1 MELWQSLGELLGIL
15 GTALTVGALFVRF
28 RQCVTTGY
36 ILVGIILGP
45 GGLQLINAE
54 LAEILAELGVV
65 LLLFSIGLEF
75 SWKRF
80 KAFGAISL
88 LGGLLQVGLSLLLTV
103 VAVVGFGRS
112 FGSALVWGGAI
123 ALSSTAVVLRTL
135 LDRAQLDGAS
145 GRAAMAVLLFQDMAV
160 VFLLLL
166 VNSLDEGARL
176 PIIALKLGLATLKGG
191 ALVGA
196 LFLLVRYLMPALF
209 SRAAAGGNREHL
221 VMFAVLTALG
231 SAMAAHAIGL
241 PPTLGAFLCG
251 MMLGESYFAGQM
263 KTDLMAFSSFFLT
276 LFFVSIGM
284 MADLRWA
291 ALHPGL
297 VLGAVLCLV
306 LFKALIATFV
316 VYLFRHSMAVAVT
329 AGVAL
334 ANIGEFAFVLA
345 KLALSRGVLA
355 EDGFRL
361 LVAAAIISMI
371 LTPYLMW
378 LADRLVSRW
387 RGGGQGAGE
396 GGEEHGFRS
405 LSGHTVVVGFGPVG
419 KKATRAL
426 RAIGSEVVVV
436 DLNPRLSSGGHFHG
450 AHFLFGDASRDD
462 ILLDAGLKN
471 ARSLVLTTPD
481 PSAIRLMIG
490 RARSLVPGISILARA
505 RYSQSVKQLREAG
518 ADVVVDEEITTGEE
532 LARQVVMA
540 AGLPAE
546 CVAGGSA
553 CQLPRRPDPVAG
565 EEQL

>member
-15 GTALTVGALFVRF
+15 GAALAAGALFVRF

-36 ILVGIILGP
+36 ILAGILLGP
-45 GGLQLINAE
+45 GGFQLVDAK
-54 LAEILAELGVV
+54 LAEILAELGVI

-75 SWKRF
+75 SWKRVR
-80 KAFGAISL
+80 AFGAISL
-88 LGGLLQVGLSLLLTV
+88 LGGLLQVGLTLLLTV
-103 VAVVGFGRS
+103 VAVVGFGHG
-112 FGSALVWGGAI
+112 FGTALVWGGAI

-135 LDRAQLDGAS
+135 LDRAQLDGPA

-166 VNSLDEGARL
+166 VNSLDEGAQL
-176 PIIALKLGLATLKGG
+176 PVIALKLGLATLKGG

-196 LFLLVRYLMPALF
+196 LYLLVRYLIPALF

-221 VMFAVLTALG
+221 VIFAVLTALG
-231 SAMAAHAIGL
+231 SALAAHTVGL

-284 MADLRWA
+284 MADMRWA
-291 ALHPGL
+291 ASHVGL
-297 VLGAVLCLV
+297 ILATVLCLV
-306 LFKALIATFV
+306 LCKAIIAGFV
-316 VYLFRHSMAVAVT
+316 VYLFRHSITVALS

-345 KLALSRGVLA
+345 RLANSRGVLA
-355 EDGFRL
+355 DDPFRL
-361 LVAAAIISMI
+361 LVTAAIISMI

-378 LADRLVSRW
+378 LADRVAARW
-387 RGGGQGAGE
+387 RGGGLPGGE
-396 GGEEHGFRS
+396 TGEEHGFRS
-405 LSGHTVVVGFGPVG
+405 MAGHTVVVGFGPVG
-419 KKATRAL
+419 RKAARAL

-450 AHFLFGDASRDD
+450 AHFFFGDATRDD
-462 ILLDAGLKN
+462 ILLDAGLRN
-471 ARSLVLTTPD
+471 ARALILTTPD

-490 RARSLVPGISILARA
+490 RARSLAPDISILARA
-505 RYSQSVKQLREAG
+505 RYSFSVKPLRDAG
-518 ADVVVDEEITTGEE
+518 ADVVVDEEVTTGEE
-532 LARQVVMA
+532 LARQVVLA

-553 CQLPRRPDPVAG
+553 CQLPRRLAESTGDG
-565 EEQL
+565 QG